1 MATVVPDSI
10 FVKLLKGF
18 QSQAILHTGT
28 GEMHALESEVALST
42 TRAGYAVLTDRAGA
56 SEFAFNKLAFSY
68 HEVTHEDGSAWHT

>member
-28 GEMHALESEVALST
+28 GEMRALESEVSLST
-42 TRAGYAVLTDRAGA
+42 NSAGYAVLTDRAGS
-56 SEFAFNKLAFSY
+56 SEFAFDKLTFSY
-68 HEVTHEDGSAWHT
+68 HEMTHEDGSVGHI